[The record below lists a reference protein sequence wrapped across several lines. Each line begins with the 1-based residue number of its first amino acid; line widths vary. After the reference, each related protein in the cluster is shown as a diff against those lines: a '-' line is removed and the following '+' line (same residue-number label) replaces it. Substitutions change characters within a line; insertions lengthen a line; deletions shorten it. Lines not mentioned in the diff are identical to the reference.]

1 MSVGLLIENSIDVS
15 FGVVNIKGYKNGIE
29 INNST
34 QVNFPIVNSRH
45 PNIEDHQ
52 KEFYIKGNRNVPCL
66 CGSGI
71 KSKKC
76 KGVSP
81 MSTGIKSDNSAFT
94 VGTANIVAD
103 TGVDLKNNSK
113 AHFDELNYFAPN
125 TPIALVNALRSLPTQ
140 PPHELVEDAI
150 EYQKANG
157 NIDGSRLRDWFDKQG
172 INLSFWAQLS
182 VAIAGLS

>member
-1 MSVGLLIENSIDVS
+1 MSVGLLIENSVGVS
-15 FGVVNIKGYKNGIE
+15 FGVVTIKGYKNGIE

-45 PNIEDHQ
+45 PNIGDHQ
-52 KEFYIKGNRNVPCL
+52 KEFYIKGNRNMPCV

-125 TPIALVNALRSLPTQ
+125 TPIALVNALRSLPIQ
-140 PPHELVEDAI
+140 PPHELVKDAI

-157 NIDGSRLRDWFDKQG
+157 NIDGSRLWDWFDKQG